1 MAGTSVTLCGLARNE
16 GPYLLEWIAWHKLLG
31 IQRIVIYDH
40 DSQDQSMQ
48 ILPALHRA
56 GEILHRPWPEREG
69 VSPQIPA
76 YRDAIAECPTEWI
89 GFLDIDEFLVLHAH
103 RYFTDLLE
111 AMPEDC
117 SAIAFNQRFFG
128 SSGQQFQD
136 DRLVIERFIRT
147 APPDHP
153 LNAWVKTIAR
163 TRRIEEIVNPHGCKL
178 SAGYYAEPDGRPRIM
193 EGYSRSR
200 EISLSVG
207 QYNHYVLKSREEF
220 QRKRVRGRGS
230 VTADDPSKHAKY
242 NDQFFALHDQDQVI
256 DDSAARKSVLVRH
269 ECNRLRALCPD

>member
-16 GPYLLEWIAWHKLLG
+16 GPYLLEWIAWYKLLG
-31 IQRIVIYDH
+31 IERIVIYDH

-89 GFLDIDEFLVLHAH
+89 AFLDIDELLVLHRHQRLA
-103 RYFTDLLE
+103 DLL
-111 AMPEDC
+111 ATMPEDC
-117 SAIAFNQRFFG
+117 SAVVFNQRFFG
-128 SSGQQFQD
+128 SSGLLFQD

-153 LNAWVKTIAR
+153 LNIWTKTITR
-163 TRRIEEIVNPHGCKL
+163 TRRIKEIVNPHGCVL
-178 SAGYYAEPDGRPRIM
+178 SSGYFAAPDGRPLDM
-193 EGYSRSR
+193 LDCSRST
-200 EISLSVG
+200 EISLGVA
-207 QYNHYVLKSREEF
+207 QYNHYM
-220 QRKRVRGRGS
+220 
-230 VTADDPSKHAKY
+230 
-242 NDQFFALHDQDQVI
+242 
-256 DDSAARKSVLVRH
+256 
-269 ECNRLRALCPD
+269 